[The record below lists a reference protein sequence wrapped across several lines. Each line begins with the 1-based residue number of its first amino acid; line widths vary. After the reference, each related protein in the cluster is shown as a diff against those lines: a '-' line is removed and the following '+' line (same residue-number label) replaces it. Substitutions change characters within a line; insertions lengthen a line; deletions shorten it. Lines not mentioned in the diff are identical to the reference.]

1 MTYFDTGVY
10 VFLAIALSVLV
21 VAIIVM
27 YRNKNESGDP
37 SQNTEGKTPI
47 FIPLLAIATSGLA
60 LVLIKYLF
68 DTI

>member
-10 VFLAIALSVLV
+10 IFLAIALSVLV
-21 VAIIVM
+21 VAIIVL
-27 YRNKNESGDP
+27 YRNKNES
-37 SQNTEGKTPI
+37 SLHQNTEGKTPI

>member
-10 VFLAIALSVLV
+10 IFLAIALSVLV
-21 VAIIVM
+21 VAIIVL
-27 YRNKNESGDP
+27 YRNKNES
-37 SQNTEGKTPI
+37 SLHQNTEGKTQI

>member
-10 VFLAIALSVLV
+10 IFLAIALSVLV
-21 VAIIVM
+21 VAIIVLH
-27 YRNKNESGDP
+27 RNKNESNWH
-37 SQNTEGKTPI
+37 QNTQGKNPI

>member
-10 VFLAIALSVLV
+10 IFLAIALSVLV
-21 VAIIVM
+21 VAIIVL
-27 YRNKNESGDP
+27 YRNKNES
-37 SQNTEGKTPI
+37 SLHQNTEGKIPI

>member
-10 VFLAIALSVLV
+10 IFLTIALSVLV

-27 YRNKNESGDP
+27 YRNKNESGLH
-37 SQNTEGKTPI
+37 QNTEGKTPI

>member
-1 MTYFDTGVY
+1 MTYFDMGVY
-10 VFLAIALSVLV
+10 IFLAIALSVLV
-21 VAIIVM
+21 VAIIVLF
-27 YRNKNESGDP
+27 RNKKDGSA
-37 SQNTEGKTPI
+37 SQNTEAKTPI